1 VRPRLA
7 IGPANYAGQAFAWAE
22 AVNRHLDAEASAFTV
37 NQLRGGGFRFA
48 AHRRVSRPGY
58 YLPVARDAR
67 ARRFVAGYS
76 HLILDGFRTVF
87 YDRDPGAFARQ
98 ARSLR
103 DRGPLLG
110 LLGHGDDVRD
120 PDAHLARFE
129 HSFYREGDAAW
140 LAMRRSTAARN
151 RETART
157 LGVPLFVSTPDMLR
171 DLPEAAWVPVCLD
184 PARWATDAPLL
195 ERPVPRV
202 LFVPS
207 QSVPPTKGTR
217 YVDPVLRRLA
227 GRGVI
232 EYVAPR
238 GVPHAEMI
246 HLVKGADI
254 VIDQLLFG
262 SYGVAVI
269 EALAA
274 GRVVIGNVTDLTADL
289 MPELPPVESATPDDF
304 EAVLLG
310 LLDRREELRAQ
321 RGERVAFVRRWHDG
335 RASAAALAGFLGVP
349 VKVDA

>member
-1 VRPRLA
+1 LRPRLA

-22 AVNRHLDAEASAFTV
+22 AVNRFLDADASAFTV
-37 NQLRGGGFRFA
+37 DPLRGGGFRFD
-48 AHRRVSRPGY
+48 AHRRLSHPSY
-58 YLPVARDAR
+58 YLPIARDAR
-67 ARRFVAGYS
+67 ARRYVRDFS

-87 YDRDPGAFARQ
+87 YDRNPGSFARQ
-98 ARSLR
+98 ARYLR
-103 DRGPLLG
+103 DRGPRLG

-140 LAMRRSTAARN
+140 LDMRRTTAARN

-171 DLPEAAWVPVCLD
+171 DLPEATWVPVCLD
-184 PARWATDAPLL
+184 PDAWATEAPLL

-217 YVDPVLRRLA
+217 HVDPVLRRLA
-227 GRGVI
+227 DRGVI
-232 EYVAPR
+232 EYVAPS
-238 GVPHAEMI
+238 GVPHARMI
-246 HLVKGADI
+246 ELVKDADI
-254 VIDQLLFG
+254 VVDQLLFG

-269 EALAA
+269 EALGA
-274 GRVVIGNVTDLTADL
+274 GRVVVGNVTDLGTDL

-310 LLDRREELRAQ
+310 LLDRRDELRAQ
-321 RGERVAFVRRWHDG
+321 RDARVAFVRRWHDG
-335 RASAAALAGFLGVP
+335 RRSAEALAGFLGVP
-349 VKVDA
+349 ARVAG